1 MLKNVVVFIMLVC
14 VGWVF
19 FSFFFLFVC
28 VVLFLCVCC
37 PLSLDRLLSP
47 DVEHVGCWASPLSLA
62 SFP

>member
-19 FSFFFLFVC
+19 FFRFFLFVC
-28 VVLFLCVCC
+28 VVLFLCVCVHC
-37 PLSLDRLLSP
+37 WIVYYLLTLNMWVLGVS
-47 DVEHVGCWASPLSLA
+47 SLSLA